1 MHLDNKRNQV
11 PMTVQWMQMMSHQVI
26 LIIHSHQVVS
36 KPFRSKFLLKSYFVF
51 FKLLSAIISDIDN
64 KHKF

>member
-36 KPFRSKFLLKSYFVF
+36 KPFRSKFCLKVVLF
-51 FKLLSAIISDIDN
+51 FFQIIVSN
-64 KHKF
+64 YQ